1 MYDYLVVGAGL
12 FGATFS
18 RLMTDAGKRCMVID
32 KRKHI
37 GGNVYTEN
45 INGIDV
51 HKYGP
56 HIFHT
61 SNDEIWDFV
70 NKFTKFNSYT
80 HRVKAFN
87 NGKFY
92 TLPFNLKTFNEIA
105 NIRSVE
111 QLKGMIEFWNSEPRS
126 GDNLESWAKSQVGKD
141 VYKTLIKGYTEKQW
155 GKPATEL
162 PSFIIKRL
170 PIRFSFE
177 DNYFNDKYQ
186 GIPINGYTQ
195 MIRNLLDGIPVLLN
209 TPYEHELSKRAK
221 KIVYTGPIDE
231 FFFHDLGKL
240 GYRSL
245 DFLEEE
251 YDTNMYQ
258 GCAQINYTNSL
269 VPHTR
274 TIEHKHF
281 TPERKDKQE
290 FTIVT
295 REYPLKT
302 GEPYYPINDDANN
315 SLFKKY
321 KERALEQRPDV
332 IFAGRLGNY
341 QYYDMH
347 QVIGQAMKYAKL
359 EKERKTNN

>member
-1 MYDYLVVGAGL
+1 MYDYLVVGAGI

-61 SNDEIWDFV
+61 SNDEIWEFV
-70 NKFTKFNSYT
+70 NKFTKFNSYV
-80 HRVKAFN
+80 HKVKAYN
-87 NGKFY
+87 NGNFY

-105 NIRSVE
+105 NIRSIS
-111 QLKGMIEFWNSEPRS
+111 QLEGMIEEWNKLSNA
-126 GDNLESWAKSQVGKD
+126 DKNLESWAISQVGKE
-141 VYKTLIKGYTEKQW
+141 VYNTLIRGYTKKQW
-155 GKPATEL
+155 GREPSEL
-162 PSFIIKRL
+162 PSSIIKRL
-170 PIRFSFE
+170 PIRFTFE

-186 GIPINGYTQ
+186 GIPIDGYTS

-209 TPYEHELSKRAK
+209 TSYDDELAKKAK

-231 FFFHDLGKL
+231 FFNYEFGKL
-240 GYRSL
+240 AYRSL
-245 DFLEEE
+245 DFVEEE
-251 YDTNMYQ
+251 YERQFFQ
-258 GCAQINYTNSL
+258 GCAQLNYTNSAI
-269 VPHTR
+269 PYTR
-274 TIEHKHF
+274 IVEHKHF
-281 TPERKDKQE
+281 NPERESYKND
-290 FTIVT
+290 FTVIT
-295 REYPLKT
+295 REYSVKT
-302 GEPYYPINDDANN
+302 GDPYYPINDDVNN
-315 SLFKKY
+315 SLYKKY
-321 KERALEQRPDV
+321 KEKAREQRPDV

-347 QVIGQAMKYAKL
+347 QVIGQAMKVAKD
-359 EKERKTNN
+359 EKRL

>member
-18 RLMTDAGKRCMVID
+18 RLMTDVGKRCMVID

-92 TLPFNLKTFNEIA
+92 TLPFNLKTFNEIS

-111 QLKGMIEFWNSEPRS
+111 QLRGMIDVWNKEPS
-126 GDNLESWAKSQVGKD
+126 SKDSLESWAKSQVGKE
-141 VYKTLIKGYTEKQW
+141 VYNILIKGYTEKQW
-155 GKPATEL
+155 GKSATEL
-162 PSFIIKRL
+162 PSSIIKRL
-170 PIRFSFE
+170 PIRFDFE

-209 TPYEHELSKRAK
+209 TSYDHELSKQAK
-221 KIVYTGPIDE
+221 KVVYTGPIDE
-231 FFFHDLGKL
+231 FFFHEFGKL
-240 GYRSL
+240 EYRSL

-251 YDTNMYQ
+251 YPTNIYQ
-258 GCAQINYTNSL
+258 GCAQINYTNSA
-269 VPHTR
+269 VPYTR
-274 TIEHKHF
+274 IIEHKHF
-281 TPERKDKQE
+281 NPERRDKQE
-290 FTIVT
+290 FTVIT
-295 REYPLKT
+295 REYPVKT
-302 GEPYYPINDDANN
+302 GDPYYPINDDVNN
-315 SLFKKY
+315 SLYKKY
-321 KERALEQRPDV
+321 REKAKEQRPDV

-347 QVIGQAMKYAKL
+347 QVIGQAMKVAKD
-359 EKERKTNN
+359 EQRI